1 MSSIAKSQLSTAQT
15 DLTRYQQLIEAIT
28 DYAIY
33 MLDPSGRIVSWN
45 PGAQR
50 FKGYTAQEIIGQ
62 HFSRFYTPED
72 MAAELPKRA
81 LETAA
86 REGKFESEG
95 WRVRKDGTRFWA
107 HVVIDPIRDPDS
119 GAVTGFAKITRDL
132 TQRNQAA
139 EKLRRSEEQFRLLV
153 QGVTDYALYMLDRG
167 GIVSNWNLGAE
178 RIKGYKADEI
188 VGQHFSRFYT
198 QEERDTGVPKQALE
212 TALKEGRYER
222 EGWRVRKS
230 GARFWAHVIIDPIWT
245 TDGELAG
252 FAKITRDITERKQAQ
267 EALERTREALVQTQ
281 KMEAIGQLTGGVAH
295 DFNNLLMAVLGSLE
309 LLRKRLPDDP
319 GMTRLVDNA
328 MLGAQRGAALTQR
341 MLAFARRQDIA
352 TGPVP
357 LAELLNGMK
366 ELLSATLGAHAAVEL
381 RFAPD
386 ISPVIAD
393 ENQLSL
399 AILNLSVNARDA
411 MPDGGTV
418 AISAE
423 EIALPAGNDLGLG
436 VGRYVRLAVS
446 DTGQGMDAE
455 TLARATEPFFTTKGV
470 GKGTGLGLSMVQG
483 MTEQLGG
490 KFVLAS
496 KKGQGTR
503 AEMWLRAAGEDMGVA
518 VARKSTPATE
528 HDRALKIL
536 AVDDDHLVLFN
547 TAEMLRDLGHT
558 VWEAGSGDAALD
570 VLAARAAEL
579 VITDQVMP
587 RMTGT
592 QLIDKIHKTSPGLP
606 AILATGYAETPANLD
621 PAIVRLKKPFTQEE
635 LRAAIEKISARVA

>member
-1 MSSIAKSQLSTAQT
+1 M
-15 DLTRYQQLIEAIT
+15 D
-28 DYAIY
+28 
-33 MLDPSGRIVSWN
+33 
-45 PGAQR
+45 
-50 FKGYTAQEIIGQ
+50 
-62 HFSRFYTPED
+62 
-72 MAAELPKRA
+72 
-81 LETAA
+81 
-86 REGKFESEG
+86 
-95 WRVRKDGTRFWA
+95 
-107 HVVIDPIRDPDS
+107 
-119 GAVTGFAKITRDL
+119 
-132 TQRNQAA
+132 
-139 EKLRRSEEQFRLLV
+139 
-153 QGVTDYALYMLDRG
+153 
-167 GIVSNWNLGAE
+167 
-178 RIKGYKADEI
+178 
-188 VGQHFSRFYT
+188 
-198 QEERDTGVPKQALE
+198 
-212 TALKEGRYER
+212 
-222 EGWRVRKS
+222 
-230 GARFWAHVIIDPIWT
+230 
-245 TDGELAG
+245 
-252 FAKITRDITERKQAQ
+252 
-267 EALERTREALVQTQ
+267 
-281 KMEAIGQLTGGVAH
+281 AIGQLTGGVAH

-328 MLGAQRGAALTQR
+328 ILGAQRGAALTQR

-366 ELLSATLGAHAAVEL
+366 ELLSATLGSHAAVEL

-386 ISPVIAD
+386 IPSVIAD

-436 VGRYVRLAVS
+436 VGPYVRLAVS

-503 AEMWLRAAGEDMGVA
+503 AEMWLRAAGEDMEVAGARKPA
-518 VARKSTPATE
+518 VAAQPGRK
-528 HDRALKIL
+528 LKIL

-558 VWEAGSGDAALD
+558 VWEAGSGEAALD
-570 VLAARAAEL
+570 VLAARPAEL

-592 QLIDKIHKTSPGLP
+592 QLIDKIRKTSPGLP

-621 PAIVRLKKPFTQEE
+621 SAIVRLKKPFTQEE
-635 LRAAIEKISARVA
+635 LRAAIERISARVA

>member
-1 MSSIAKSQLSTAQT
+1 MSTAPTQLMT
-15 DLTRYQQLIEAIT
+15 AKGDLARYQQLIEAIT

-33 MLDPSGRIVSWN
+33 MLDPGGRIVSWN

-72 MAAELPKRA
+72 KATDLPRRA

-107 HVVIDPIRDPDS
+107 HVIIDPIHDP
-119 GAVTGFAKITRDL
+119 GTGTITGYAKITRDL
-132 TQRNQAA
+132 TQRNAA
-139 EKLRRSEEQFRLLV
+139 TEKLRRSEEQFRLLV
-153 QGVTDYALYMLDRG
+153 QGVTDYAIYMLDPG

-198 QEERDTGVPKQALE
+198 DEEREAGVPKLALE

-222 EGWRVRKS
+222 EGWRVRKN

-245 TDGELAG
+245 PDGELAG
-252 FAKITRDITERKQAQ
+252 FAKITRDITERKQAH
-267 EALERTREALVQTQ
+267 EALERTHQALVQTQ

-319 GMTRLVDNA
+319 GMKRLADNA
-328 MLGAQRGAALTQR
+328 ILGAQRGASLTQR

-357 LAELLNGMK
+357 LVELLNGMK
-366 ELLSATLGAHAAVEL
+366 ELLGATLGSHAAVEL
-381 RFAPD
+381 RFEPD
-386 ISPVIAD
+386 IPPVIAD

-423 EIALPAGNDLGLG
+423 EIALPAANALGLG
-436 VGRYVRLAVS
+436 LGRYVRLAVS

-490 KFVLAS
+490 KFALSS

-503 AEMWLRAAGEDMGVA
+503 AEMWLRAAGEDMEVA
-518 VARKSTPATE
+518 KARKPAPATE
-528 HDRALKIL
+528 PGRKLKIL

-558 VWEAGSGDAALD
+558 VWEAGSGEAALD
-570 VLAARAAEL
+570 VQAARAAEL

-587 RMTGT
+587 RMTGA
-592 QLIDKIHKTSPGLP
+592 QLIDKIRKTSPGLP

-635 LRAAIEKISARVA
+635 LRVAIEKISSRVA

>member
-1 MSSIAKSQLSTAQT
+1 MSTAPSQLVTARD
-15 DLTRYQQLIEAIT
+15 DLARYQQLIEAIT

-33 MLDPSGRIVSWN
+33 MLDPTGRVVSWN
-45 PGAQR
+45 PGAER
-50 FKGYTAQEIIGQ
+50 FKGYTPGEIIGQ

-72 MAAELPKRA
+72 KATELPRRA

-107 HVVIDPIRDPDS
+107 HVVIDPIRDPET
-119 GAVTGFAKITRDL
+119 GAVTGYAKITRDL
-132 TQRNQAA
+132 SQRNAAA

-153 QGVTDYALYMLDRG
+153 QGVTDYAIYMLDPG

-178 RIKGYKADEI
+178 RIKGYKAEEI

-198 QEERDTGVPKQALE
+198 DEERAAGVPKRALE

-230 GARFWAHVIIDPIWT
+230 GDRFWAHVIIDPIWT
-245 TDGELAG
+245 PDGALAG
-252 FAKITRDITERKQAQ
+252 FAKITRDITERKQAH
-267 EALERTREALVQTQ
+267 EALERTHQALVQTQ

-328 MLGAQRGAALTQR
+328 ILGAQRGASLTQR

-357 LAELLNGMK
+357 LAQLLNGMK

-381 RFAPD
+381 RFAPG

-423 EIALPAGNDLGLG
+423 DIALPAGNEMGLA

-455 TLARATEPFFTTKGV
+455 TQARATEPFFTTKGV

-483 MTEQLGG
+483 MMEQLGG
-490 KFVLAS
+490 KFVLTS

-503 AEMWLRAAGEDMGVA
+503 AEMWLRAAGEDMEVA
-518 VARKSTPATE
+518 VARKSVPA
-528 HDRALKIL
+528 
-536 AVDDDHLVLFN
+536 
-547 TAEMLRDLGHT
+547 
-558 VWEAGSGDAALD
+558 
-570 VLAARAAEL
+570 
-579 VITDQVMP
+579 
-587 RMTGT
+587 
-592 QLIDKIHKTSPGLP
+592 
-606 AILATGYAETPANLD
+606 
-621 PAIVRLKKPFTQEE
+621 
-635 LRAAIEKISARVA
+635 

>member
-1 MSSIAKSQLSTAQT
+1 MSTAPSPLVAAKD
-15 DLTRYQQLIEAIT
+15 DLARYQQLIEAIT

-33 MLDPSGRIVSWN
+33 MLDPGGRIVSWN
-45 PGAQR
+45 PGAER
-50 FKGYTAQEIIGQ
+50 FKGYNAQEIIGQ

-72 MAAELPKRA
+72 KATELPRRA

-86 REGKFESEG
+86 SEGKFESEG

-107 HVVIDPIRDPDS
+107 HVVIDPILDPET
-119 GAVTGFAKITRDL
+119 GAITGFAKITRDL
-132 TQRNQAA
+132 TQRNAA
-139 EKLRRSEEQFRLLV
+139 ADKLRRSEEQFRLLV
-153 QGVTDYALYMLDRG
+153 QGVTDYAIYMLDPE

-178 RIKGYKADEI
+178 RIKGYQAAEI

-198 QEERDTGVPKQALE
+198 DEERDAGVPQHALE

-222 EGWRVRKS
+222 EGWRVRKNGS
-230 GARFWAHVIIDPIWT
+230 RFWAHVIIDPIWT
-245 TDGELAG
+245 PDGILAG
-252 FAKITRDITERKQAQ
+252 FAKITRDITERKQAH
-267 EALERTREALVQTQ
+267 EALERTHQALVQTQ

-319 GMTRLVDNA
+319 ALKRLVDNA
-328 MLGAQRGAALTQR
+328 MLGAQRGASLTQR

-366 ELLSATLGAHAAVEL
+366 ELLGATLGAHAAVEL

-386 ISPVIAD
+386 IPPVIAD

-423 EIALPAGNDLGLG
+423 EIALAAGNELGLAP
-436 VGRYVRLAVS
+436 GRYVRLVVG

-496 KKGQGTR
+496 KKDQGTR
-503 AEMWLRAAGEDMGVA
+503 AEMWLRVASEDMEA
-518 VARKSTPATE
+518 AEARKPAPATE
-528 HDRALKIL
+528 PGRKLKIL

-558 VWEAGSGDAALD
+558 VWEAGSGEAALD
-570 VLAARAAEL
+570 VLAARPAEL

-587 RMTGT
+587 RMTGA
-592 QLIDKIHKTSPGLP
+592 QLIDKIRKISPGLP

-635 LRAAIEKISARVA
+635 LRAAIEKISARVTS

>member
-1 MSSIAKSQLSTAQT
+1 MSSTAKTQLATAQD
-15 DLTRYQQLIEAIT
+15 DLARYQQLIEAIT

-33 MLDPSGRIVSWN
+33 MLDPTGVIVSWN

-50 FKGYTAQEIIGQ
+50 FKGYNPQEIIGQ

-72 MAAELPKRA
+72 KATGLPRRA
-81 LETAA
+81 LEIAA

-107 HVVIDPIRDPDS
+107 HVIIDPIYDGER
-119 GAVTGFAKITRDL
+119 GIVTGFAKITRDL
-132 TQRNQAA
+132 TQRNAA
-139 EKLRRSEEQFRLLV
+139 ADRLRRSEEQFRILV
-153 QGVTDYALYMLDRG
+153 QGVTDYAIYMLDPE
-167 GIVSNWNLGAE
+167 GIVTNWNLGAE
-178 RIKGYKADEI
+178 RIKGYKAAEI

-198 QEERDTGVPKQALE
+198 DEEREAGMPQRALE
-212 TALKEGRYER
+212 AALKEGRHER
-222 EGWRVRKS
+222 EGWRVRKDGS
-230 GARFWAHVIIDPIWT
+230 RFWAHVIIDPIWT
-245 TDGELAG
+245 PEGELAG
-252 FAKITRDITERKQAQ
+252 YAKITRDITERKQAH
-267 EALERTREALVQTQ
+267 EALERTHQALVQTQ

-319 GMTRLVDNA
+319 GMKRLVDNA
-328 MLGAQRGAALTQR
+328 ILGAQRGASLTQR

-357 LAELLNGMK
+357 LAALLNGMK
-366 ELLSATLGAHAAVEL
+366 ELLGATLGATAAVEL

-386 ISPVIAD
+386 IPAVIAD

-418 AISAE
+418 TITAE
-423 EIALPAGNDLGLG
+423 EVALRAGNELGLG
-436 VGRYVRLAVS
+436 VGQYVRLAVS

-483 MTEQLGG
+483 MAEQLGG
-490 KFVLAS
+490 KFVIAS

-503 AEMWLRAAGEDMGVA
+503 AEMWLRVAGEGMEVA
-518 VARKSTPATE
+518 EARKPAS
-528 HDRALKIL
+528 DMARGRKLKIL

-547 TAEMLRDLGHT
+547 TAEMLRDLGHM
-558 VWEAGSGDAALD
+558 VWEAGSGEAALE
-570 VLAARAAEL
+570 VLAARPAEL

-592 QLIDKIHKTSPGLP
+592 QLIDKIRKTNPEVP
-606 AILATGYAETPANLD
+606 AILATGYAETPADLD
-621 PAIVRLKKPFTQEE
+621 PAIVRLKKPFTQDE
-635 LRAAIEKISARVA
+635 LRAAIEKIS